1 MLNKVKQLQRG
12 DTLIEVLFAVTVFS
26 LVAVGALAIMN
37 SSMETAQRSLEISLV
52 REQMDAQAESIRY
65 IHDAYVAAY
74 PNPVAGQASGEWA
87 NIVANQVPQAST
99 FGTCS
104 PPSRAFVINTST
116 VKVEARSVITSNVQT
131 YAQLRFTTP
140 VSSEG
145 LWVEAV
151 KTSGLNYI
159 DFHIRA
165 CWYSQGLS
173 VPMTLGT
180 IVRLYV
186 P

>member
-1 MLNKVKQLQRG
+1 MLGLSKRLQRG

-26 LVAVGALAIMN
+26 LVAVGALTIMN

-74 PNPVAGQASGEWA
+74 PNPVAGQPSGEWA
-87 NIVANQVPQAST
+87 KIIANAVPAAASFGGCIVPT
-99 FGTCS
+99 K
-104 PPSRAFVINTST
+104 AFVINTDT
-116 VKVEARSVITSNVQT
+116 VKVEAQSVITSTVQT
-131 YAQLRFTTP
+131 YARLRLTIP

-151 KTSGLNYI
+151 QTNPQYV
-159 DFHIRA
+159 DFHISA
-165 CWYSQGLS
+165 CWSSQGLS